1 MGVKIGENNTSLPLL
16 FAFRRITFCLRTFDP
31 PKGVS
36 HERDNVHL
44 RFAARGFAAA
54 ARKQLC
60 TKRVRS
66 ELYAGATCLS
76 GPDRGDTR
84 AAEAINAV

>member
-1 MGVKIGENNTSLPLL
+1 MGVKIASSPLL

-36 HERDNVHL
+36 HESDNVHL

-54 ARKQLC
+54 RKQLC
-60 TKRVRS
+60 TK
-66 ELYAGATCLS
+66 
-76 GPDRGDTR
+76 
-84 AAEAINAV
+84 